1 MLNIADNA
9 KYSMYI
15 RHLCLTVTFCHGL
28 CTLLTVPW
36 ILLAFLA
43 ITFCMSVSAIWN
55 LLSNSKHVGLLS
67 TFISTLKTDL
77 SHKVYREE
85 HM

>member
-15 RHLCLTVTFCHGL
+15 QHLYLTVTFCHGL
-28 CTLLTVPW
+28 CTILTVPW

-43 ITFCMSVSAIWN
+43 ITFCMIVSIILN
-55 LLSNSKHVGLLS
+55 LLSNCKHAGLLS
-67 TFISTLKTDL
+67 TFTSTLKTDL
-77 SHKVYREE
+77 THKVYDEE